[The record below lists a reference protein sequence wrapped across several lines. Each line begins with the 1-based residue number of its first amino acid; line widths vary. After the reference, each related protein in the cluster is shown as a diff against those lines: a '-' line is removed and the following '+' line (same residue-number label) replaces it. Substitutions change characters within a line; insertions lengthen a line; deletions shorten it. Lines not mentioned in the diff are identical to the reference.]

1 MEKHPLK
8 MVHSCFQLQSNWVK
22 FLVLK
27 SMMNRKLSHLNLH
40 MSQEMYRKKFESLET
55 FLYLTISSGFHQA
68 FATAKRVKDG
78 ITSQMAEIMLH
89 SHSSCI
95 IPNHRSTSSLTKD
108 QMNFFWELLKIWT
121 RMIKRLKVSVYC
133 SQSRIEGSRSWAK
146 QGMLLLSRPVVSN
159 SLRL

>member
-1 MEKHPLK
+1 MFPTP
-8 MVHSCFQLQSNWVK
+8 VNWVT

-27 SMMNRKLSHLNLH
+27 NMMNRKLSHLNLH

-55 FLYLTISSGFHQA
+55 FLHLTISSGFHQT
-68 FATAKRVKDG
+68 FATAKRVKGG
-78 ITSQMAEIMLH
+78 IASQMGEIMLH

-95 IPNHRSTSSLTKD
+95 IPNHRSTLSLTKD
-108 QMNFFWELLKIWT
+108 QMNSFWELLKIWT

-146 QGMLLLSRPVVSN
+146 QGMLLYSRPVVSD